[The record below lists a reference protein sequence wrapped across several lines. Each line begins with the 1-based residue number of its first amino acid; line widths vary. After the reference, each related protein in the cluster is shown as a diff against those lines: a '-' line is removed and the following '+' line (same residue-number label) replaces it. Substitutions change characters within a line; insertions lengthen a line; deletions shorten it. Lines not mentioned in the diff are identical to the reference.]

1 MQRIEP
7 NLGLRPGMTW
17 DDVRADL
24 QRTAKAFTY
33 GKEAW
38 ERYWAR
44 RTTDGELVWG
54 PDPDLTCLG
63 QAQARDVHK
72 AWRTALRQPDA
83 QGRAPERVPDP
94 AMIPP
99 LPQVL
104 CSSPLRRSLHT
115 LFLTW
120 RGLLPQRPPQP
131 VHVREHLREVIGK
144 NTCDQ
149 RSTKSEILECPNR
162 ETDDAMRTR
171 IHHALEDIW
180 QHEAK
185 EATGT
190 HITTAYPSIQ
200 PYVSWGCHAPDL

>member
-1 MQRIEP
+1 M
-7 NLGLRPGMTW
+7 
-17 DDVRADL
+17 
-24 QRTAKAFTY
+24 
-33 GKEAW
+33 
-38 ERYWAR
+38 
-44 RTTDGELVWG
+44 
-54 PDPDLTCLG
+54 G

-72 AWRTALRQPDA
+72 AWRTALGLSDA
-83 QGRAPERVPDP
+83 QGRAPERVPNP

-149 RSTKSEILECPNR
+149 RSTKSEILECVQQDVF
-162 ETDDAMRTR
+162 TIVFDDTFTEHDHLWTVCR
-171 IHHALEDIW
+171 ID
-180 QHEAK
+180 
-185 EATGT
+185 
-190 HITTAYPSIQ
+190 S
-200 PYVSWGCHAPDL
+200 